1 MAVSRS
7 AERIGCGS
15 WVLSLSTLRVPRI
28 GTNDIL
34 YSLKTQLND
43 FHSRF
48 VSPVV
53 STFSFFA
60 FVVVRFTPSTLQVR
74 LAIAITLFPER
85 VFYHDLLPKLL
96 PLAYGSL
103 CSRPSNQ
110 GDLTFLRKTSI
121 NHSWH
126 CHLQVLASSRRL
138 CWLLLLS
145 PSVLPPAI
153 PRSLPRRPGL
163 FSLSLASFP
172 PPDLGST
179 LPVNSDASTV
189 AQERHIGTSVHLSGD
204 VDGPVPPPIRTL
216 YTQCD
221 QTDDGAPGKRAN
233 NSRKQPFGRL
243 QV

>member
-1 MAVSRS
+1 M
-7 AERIGCGS
+7 IFDPGS
-15 WVLSLSTLRVPRI
+15 YPSLTALFVLAHI
-28 GTNDIL
+28 IHHFFG
-34 YSLKTQLND
+34 
-43 FHSRF
+43 
-48 VSPVV
+48 
-53 STFSFFA
+53 TFSGAAAVQFRS
-60 FVVVRFTPSTLQVR
+60 FVYLR
-74 LAIAITLFPER
+74 
-85 VFYHDLLPKLL
+85 
-96 PLAYGSL
+96 
-103 CSRPSNQ
+103 SNQ

-126 CHLQVLASSRRL
+126 CRLQVLASSRRL

-145 PSVLPPAI
+145 PSVLPPTI
-153 PRSLPRRPGL
+153 LRSLPRRPGL

-172 PPDLGST
+172 PPNLGST

-204 VDGPVPPPIRTL
+204 VDGPVPPPIRTM

-221 QTDDGAPGKRAN
+221 QIDDGAPGKRAN